1 MDNFTDSE
9 KEELLRAAG
18 SSELREEFRHMARNR
33 QEFRKNDGT
42 VDLDR
47 VVRFVSDMNAL
58 LNYPRKPFK
67 RMTGNNF
74 KI

>member
-1 MDNFTDSE
+1 MDNFTDNE
-9 KEELLRAAG
+9 KEELLKCAESG
-18 SSELREEFRHMARNR
+18 KLKEEFRHMARNR
-33 QEFRKNDGT
+33 QEFRKKDGT

-47 VVRFVSDMNAL
+47 VVRFVSDMNAF

-67 RMTGNNF
+67 RISGNNF